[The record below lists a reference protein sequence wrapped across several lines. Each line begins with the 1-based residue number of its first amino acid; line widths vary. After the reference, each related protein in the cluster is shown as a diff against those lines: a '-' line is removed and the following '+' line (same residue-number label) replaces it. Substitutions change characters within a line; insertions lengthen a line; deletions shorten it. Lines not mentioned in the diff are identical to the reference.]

1 MEGEFFLETKP
12 PLSPS
17 ARPRNGMGDKRF
29 PCLTKY
35 RLRTISPTV
44 TTSTR
49 FSAPATS
56 RRCFTILRILR
67 PIKCRPLTLP
77 PTESRQHA
85 LEINFSHIISFSPFF
100 LPLNFKLYSV
110 IPYQMTHLHFFSNLT
125 IEAKIYSWESSFF
138 CKKTRWKSNVTI
150 FEHCRNFLMK
160 RRELTIVRCDTGD
173 EDDWF
178 PSNNK

>member
-85 LEINFSHIISFSPFF
+85 LEINFSHIISLSPFF

-110 IPYQMTHLHFFSNLT
+110 IPYQMTHFHFFRILRSKQKYIREKAL
-125 IEAKIYSWESSFF
+125 FF
-138 CKKTRWKSNVTI
+138 VKKHVGKVTLRSLNIAEI
-150 FEHCRNFLMK
+150 FLWN
-160 RRELTIVRCDTGD
+160 GA
-173 EDDWF
+173 
-178 PSNNK
+178 N

>member
-85 LEINFSHIISFSPFF
+85 LEINFSHIISLSPFSP
-100 LPLNFKLYSV
+100 PLNFKLYSLSND
-110 IPYQMTHLHFFSNLT
+110 ISAFFRILRSKQKYIREKAL
-125 IEAKIYSWESSFF
+125 FF
-138 CKKTRWKSNVTI
+138 VKKHVGKVTLRSLNIAEI
-150 FEHCRNFLMK
+150 FLRN
-160 RRELTIVRCDTGD
+160 GA
-173 EDDWF
+173 
-178 PSNNK
+178 N

>member
-1 MEGEFFLETKP
+1 MFGEKIKYVNTSNDTRGVPEGVTTRVNGRRV
-12 PLSPS
+12 LSKRSRPCPRS

-85 LEINFSHIISFSPFF
+85 LEINFSHIIS
-100 LPLNFKLYSV
+100 L
-110 IPYQMTHLHFFSNLT
+110 
-125 IEAKIYSWESSFF
+125 SSL
-138 CKKTRWKSNVTI
+138 I
-150 FEHCRNFLMK
+150 L
-160 RRELTIVRCDTGD
+160 
-173 EDDWF
+173 
-178 PSNNK
+178 

>member
-85 LEINFSHIISFSPFF
+85 LEINFSHIISLSPFSP
-100 LPLNFKLYSV
+100 PLNFKLYSLSNDTS
-110 IPYQMTHLHFFSNLT
+110 PLFF
-125 IEAKIYSWESSFF
+125 ESYDRSKNVFVRKLFF
-138 CKKTRWKSNVTI
+138 FVKKHVGKVTLRSLNIAEI
-150 FEHCRNFLMK
+150 FLRN
-160 RRELTIVRCDTGD
+160 GA
-173 EDDWF
+173 
-178 PSNNK
+178 N